1 MMQHTDQH
9 NGRPERNARDKY
21 IIHSVVLQSLC
32 SGLHTCE
39 EKNVCLEPD
48 LNNDP
53 IIPYAKSILCV
64 TSLIEVRSFD
74 ISGFSLVL
82 ESRFLQA

>member
-1 MMQHTDQH
+1 M
-9 NGRPERNARDKY
+9 R
-21 IIHSVVLQSLC
+21 
-32 SGLHTCE
+32 TCE
-39 EKNVCLEPD
+39 EKNVCLDPD

-74 ISGFSLVL
+74 MSGFSFVL
-82 ESRFLQA
+82 ESKFLEK